1 MLVETTAHVALKLQR
16 AEVVLADPT
25 GPYAEGLALE
35 AIAPDRTGLF
45 EDVVQVGEVAQF
57 HFEEV
62 LDAGDAGQG
71 LQVLGVELIIAGAH
85 DQLVPVHPYAGI
97 VVEAAQ
103 HVTDV
108 ALQHL
113 GEALTH

>member
-1 MLVETTAHVALKLQR
+1 MVHGADDVEFIVFHLQIDLDIRLLEAHTGGFAVLVETTAHVALKLQR

-62 LDAGDAGQG
+62 LDAGDAG
-71 LQVLGVELIIAGAH
+71 
-85 DQLVPVHPYAGI
+85 
-97 VVEAAQ
+97 
-103 HVTDV
+103 
-108 ALQHL
+108 
-113 GEALTH
+113 